1 MIRSLVESA
10 DTGGGP
16 TWNRVLCTRNLPLS
30 ESPGVSPRFHSSGNW
45 APENSHHG
53 HTAPDE
59 AGQGGGSPR
68 RELPAAM
75 PGWDGRSRGCRA
87 RGSCA
92 QGQRGHPPPASL
104 PCMLPTSLAFKARR
118 AGEGPGPRELR
129 QEARVPSPTRNGGA
143 TSGRLSMPG
152 PPGDAPVPCCRRRS
166 IASSW
171 YSVCSLPALLLRW
184 RGCPQS
190 CLPHHSQGPAR
201 CPAVQ
206 MLGQCEQGGV
216 LALQQTLPVSAD
228 TGG

>member
-129 QEARVPSPTRNGGA
+129 QEARVPSPTRNGRCNLRPSVHAWPARGC
-143 TSGRLSMPG
+143 SCPLLSPTQHRQLLVFCVLSASPAPPMAWMSPELPPSSLPG
-152 PPGDAPVPCCRRRS
+152 PS
-166 IASSW
+166 
-171 YSVCSLPALLLRW
+171 
-184 RGCPQS
+184 
-190 CLPHHSQGPAR
+190 
-201 CPAVQ
+201 
-206 MLGQCEQGGV
+206 
-216 LALQQTLPVSAD
+216 PVSCSTDARSV
-228 TGG
+228 